1 MSGSSDVIAFDS
13 HLPVTLPC
21 GRRITV
27 APLDGH
33 AQKRL
38 APDREGKFH
47 DAEGAITFALT
58 RTIKTLDSKTYDPKT
73 LDTKVRAMPGGSRLR
88 AFMAARTL
96 TYGSACKLDWQCQ
109 CGKKNSTTRDL
120 DAGLPDRSG
129 GDGGAR
135 DNDAE
140 RRVEDIAYP
149 ANWRDGFT
157 FNVPAAGRSLR
168 VRVCFDTG
176 ATAVK
181 FDEALARGD
190 VSTLDSTL
198 AQVVELDGKP
208 LSQRDPF
215 GDVLSLPGNALD
227 AIRKVVAMME
237 PREFLDADDERAYVE
252 KTNALFVA
260 LGNPAPETSEVTE
273 SDDGEAPPPKMI
285 VPQGGPRLKLHLR
298 CAGCGRAS
306 WVALTSSPDFFLR
319 HLSELLDD

>member
-21 GRRITV
+21 GRRIVV

-47 DAEGAITFALT
+47 DAEGAITFAIT
-58 RTIKTLDSKTYDPKT
+58 RSVKTVDGKTFDAKRMEREA
-73 LDTKVRAMPGGSRLR
+73 LAMPGGSRLR

-120 DAGLPDRSG
+120 DAGLPERSG

-135 DNDAE
+135 DKDAE
-140 RRVEDIAYP
+140 RRVEDVAYP
-149 ANWRDGFT
+149 ANWREGFT

-168 VRVCFDTG
+168 VKVAFDTG

-190 VSTLDSTL
+190 VSTIDSAL
-198 AQVVELDGKP
+198 AQVVEIDGKP
-208 LSQRDPF
+208 LSVRDPF
-215 GDVLSLPGNALD
+215 GDLLSLPADALN
-227 AIRKVVAMME
+227 AIRSVVAMME
-237 PREFLDADDERAYVE
+237 PREFLDAADERSYIERVNAKFVGYGNSAPDAPASDDDEE
-252 KTNALFVA
+252 VA
-260 LGNPAPETSEVTE
+260 
-273 SDDGEAPPPKMI
+273 PKMI
-285 VPQGGPRLKLHLR
+285 VPQGGPRLKMHLR
-298 CAGCGRAS
+298 CVGCGRPS
-306 WVALTSSPDFFLR
+306 WIALTSSPDFFLR
-319 HLSELLDD
+319 HLQELLDE